1 MGDSSCSGSTPLKSF
16 VDHGAQD
23 RSLHQDRTS
32 AALGSQ
38 HGFRSNFSAPR
49 PQAQQAF
56 GAFMNGNGTG
66 LTVPNVHAGLHL
78 SHLAHHERQ
87 IFPAGSL
94 ESTSPVPATAAPALP
109 AQVRQ
114 PSHGSSE
121 STNWAQDF
129 AKYCHAAPDI
139 TNKNAGAF
147 STAQQCYPRS
157 SIGLAHNMSVFHP
170 SPSGLGPVA
179 GPVAG
184 PLPLTVHGAARNYA
198 VAAESEF
205 DSEMDRWMAA
215 HGGPQVENVD
225 AIMEELARELEQQSV
240 VEEPQKA
247 KFSTRN
253 GSISSRN
260 ASLEVNHDSKQ
271 GTSNIATHGQEASLS
286 GRTHSVTFHDATVS
300 SSDVANSDVFV
311 GADDE
316 AAVVSAV
323 QHPEQRPSDI
333 SEAARLILESV
344 QHEQG
349 DKWRNSRFLLL
360 MRDFRDGNKDIVE
373 NEILETRVN
382 GDRAGEQAAIA
393 ES

>member
-1 MGDSSCSGSTPLKSF
+1 MSDSSCSGSTPLKSF

-23 RSLHQDRTS
+23 RSLNQDRTS

-66 LTVPNVHAGLHL
+66 LTVPNVHGSLHL
-78 SHLAHHERQ
+78 SNLAHHERQ

-94 ESTSPVPATAAPALP
+94 ESMSPVPATAASALP
-109 AQVRQ
+109 AQLRQ

-129 AKYCHAAPDI
+129 AKYAHAAPDM

-147 STAQQCYPRS
+147 STAQQRYPRS

-170 SPSGLGPVA
+170 NPSGL

-198 VAAESEF
+198 VAAESDF

-240 VEEPQKA
+240 AEEPQKA
-247 KFSTRN
+247 RFSTRN
-253 GSISSRN
+253 GSIFSRN
-260 ASLEVNHDSKQ
+260 ASLEVNHESKQ

-286 GRTHSVTFHDATVS
+286 ERTHSVIFNDATVS
-300 SSDVANSDVFV
+300 SSDVANFDVLTQSGAIQSFYQSQKETSNQSSPRELSDW
-311 GADDE
+311 AED
-316 AAVVSAV
+316 AVWKKRILSPTVSPTETKHTAG
-323 QHPEQRPSDI
+323 RTGT
-333 SEAARLILESV
+333 
-344 QHEQG
+344 QG
-349 DKWRNSRFLLL
+349 RWEE
-360 MRDFRDGNKDIVE
+360 VH
-373 NEILETRVN
+373 
-382 GDRAGEQAAIA
+382 
-393 ES
+393 

>member
-1 MGDSSCSGSTPLKSF
+1 
-16 VDHGAQD
+16 
-23 RSLHQDRTS
+23 
-32 AALGSQ
+32 
-38 HGFRSNFSAPR
+38 
-49 PQAQQAF
+49 
-56 GAFMNGNGTG
+56 MNGNGTG
-66 LTVPNVHAGLHL
+66 LPVPNVHAGLHLSL

-87 IFPAGSL
+87 IFPTGSL
-94 ESTSPVPATAAPALP
+94 ESTSPVPATTAPALP
-109 AQVRQ
+109 SQHRQ
-114 PSHGSSE
+114 PFHGSSE

-129 AKYCHAAPDI
+129 AKYSHAAPDM

-147 STAQQCYPRS
+147 STAQQWYPRS
-157 SIGLAHNMSVFHP
+157 SVGLAHNMSVSHL
-170 SPSGLGPVA
+170 SSTGLGPVA
-179 GPVAG
+179 A
-184 PLPLTVHGAARNYA
+184 PLPLTVHGAARNYT
-198 VAAESEF
+198 VATESDF

-260 ASLEVNHDSKQ
+260 ASLELNHDSKQ
-271 GTSNIATHGQEASLS
+271 GTSNITTHGQEPSLC
-286 GRTHSVTFHDATVS
+286 GRTHSVISNDAIVS
-300 SSDVANSDVFV
+300 SSDVANFDVLV

-333 SEAARLILESV
+333 SEAARQILESV

-360 MRDFRDGNKDIVE
+360 MRDFRDGTKDIVE
-373 NEILETRVN
+373 NQILETRAN
-382 GDRAGEQAAIA
+382 GDRAGERAAVA